1 MTKELTEHERLIAS
15 LSPSE
20 REKLEESRREALE
33 EPPGF
38 FEYLE
43 SDK

>member
-1 MTKELTEHERLIAS
+1 MAKEKSEYEKLVAI

-20 REKLEESRREALE
+20 REELEILRQEALE

-43 SDK
+43 ANK

>member
-1 MTKELTEHERLIAS
+1 MTEELTEYEKLVAN
-15 LSPSE
+15 LSPKE
-20 REKLEESRREALE
+20 REELEKSRREASE

>member
-1 MTKELTEHERLIAS
+1 MNKELAEHEKLIAN

-20 REKLEESRREALE
+20 REELEKSRREALE

-43 SDK
+43 KDK